1 MTTPIVGAEYLA
13 AADGLPAFA
22 RANGFE
28 YTPTAAPPA
37 LGTGLWEQVSS
48 GTVRDRVSGSGWE
61 AGRITGGSRSAS
73 RSEQR
78 GGWTVTTSVSV
89 STPERSIELGYL
101 AITLPRRLPQM
112 ILDAR
117 SNDRGPFS
125 SLLHRPQGDQMLSLE
140 GDFDRYFRLYVPN
153 GYERDA
159 LYVFTPDL
167 MALCIDETGD
177 LDIEIRDD
185 QLIVTKPGGFDLH
198 LIDTW
203 QRFSR
208 IRNTVGALTWDQTD
222 QYVDDRA
229 QSPTLVFAA
238 PSENEV
244 GPGGRR
250 LRKRVPRVI
259 LLVTGIFAAVIL
271 AGGGIAVFVLS
282 QVLTR

>member
-1 MTTPIVGAEYLA
+1 MTSPLVGAEYLA
-13 AADGLPAFA
+13 SSDGLPAFA

-28 YTPTAAPPA
+28 YTPEAAPPA

-73 RSEQR
+73 RTEQR

-101 AITLPRRLPQM
+101 AITLPRQLPHM

-117 SNDRGPFS
+117 SNDHGPFS
-125 SLLHRPQGDQMLSLE
+125 SLLHRPQGDQALSLE
-140 GDFDRYFRLYVPN
+140 GDFDRHFRLYVPS

-185 QLIVTKPGGFDLH
+185 RLIVTKPGGFDLH
-198 LIDTW
+198 RINTW
-203 QRFSR
+203 HRFDR
-208 IRNTVGALTWDQTD
+208 IRKTVGALAWDQTD
-222 QYVDDRA
+222 RYVDDRA

-244 GPGGRR
+244 GPSGRR

-259 LLVTGIFAAVIL
+259 WLVAGIFAAVVI
-271 AGGGIAVFVLS
+271 AGGGIAAFVLS
-282 QVLTR
+282 QVLNR

>member
-1 MTTPIVGAEYLA
+1 MPEPIAGVEYLA
-13 AADGLPAFA
+13 APDGLPAFA
-22 RANGFE
+22 QANGLV

-37 LGTGLWEQVSS
+37 LGAGLWEQASN
-48 GTVRDRVSGSGWE
+48 GTVRDRVSGPGWE
-61 AGRITGGSRSAS
+61 AGRITGGNRSAS
-73 RSEQR
+73 RTEQR

-125 SLLHRPQGDQMLSLE
+125 SLLHRPRGDQVLSLE
-140 GDFDRYFRLYVPN
+140 GDFDRHFRLYVPT

-198 LIDTW
+198 ALATW
-203 QRFSR
+203 QRFAH
-208 IRNTVGALTWDQTD
+208 IRETVGRLAWNQTD
-222 QYVDDRA
+222 RYVDDRA
-229 QSPTLVFAA
+229 QPPRLGFDAA
-238 PSENEV
+238 
-244 GPGGRR
+244 GPGEVAAGGQR
-250 LRKRVPRVI
+250 LRKRVPRIVWVVVGTFATV
-259 LLVTGIFAAVIL
+259 LLVIGGVAAVIL
-271 AGGGIAVFVLS
+271 S
-282 QVLTR
+282 QIFLR